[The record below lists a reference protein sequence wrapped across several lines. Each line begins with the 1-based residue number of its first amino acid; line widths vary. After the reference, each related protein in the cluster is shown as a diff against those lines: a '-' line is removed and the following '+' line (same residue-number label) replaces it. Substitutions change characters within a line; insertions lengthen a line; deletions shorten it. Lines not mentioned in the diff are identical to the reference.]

1 MCIQCPLAGVTCQ
14 YEEIRLQECI
24 KLYIS
29 ANVDMKG
36 EQLERVERDN
46 PQPAPRHS
54 NQGTQYRTKKQDFS
68 SGFSEHFFLI
78 DEDSNNN
85 HQSP

>member
-29 ANVDMKG
+29 ANVDIKG
-36 EQLERVERDN
+36 EQLERVEINLNLLHATPIKGPSAELRSKIFLLAFPN
-46 PQPAPRHS
+46 L
-54 NQGTQYRTKKQDFS
+54 
-68 SGFSEHFFLI
+68 FF
-78 DEDSNNN
+78 
-85 HQSP
+85 